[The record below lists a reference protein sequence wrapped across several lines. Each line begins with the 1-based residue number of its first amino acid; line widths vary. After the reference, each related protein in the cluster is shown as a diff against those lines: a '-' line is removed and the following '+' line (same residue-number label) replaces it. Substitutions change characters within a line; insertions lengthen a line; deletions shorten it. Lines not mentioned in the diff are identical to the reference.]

1 VIDYLASCA
10 NNDCST
16 VDKTALKFAKID
28 QVGLHNG
35 PSPGNWAVNDLV
47 NANNSW
53 TVTVPSSLKAGAYVL
68 RHEIV
73 SLHAARS
80 DNGAQ
85 NYPQC
90 VNLSK
95 CEMMMYPAPVL
106 NLKMMFS
113 DFRSQWSAVVG
124 QRLPAVRA
132 RRLSTRGLTRVS

>member
-1 VIDYLASCA
+1 VIDYLAACA

-35 PSPGNWAVNDLV
+35 PAPGNWAVNDLV
-47 NANNSW
+47 NNNNSW
-53 TVTVPSSLKAGAYVL
+53 VVTVPSSLKAGAYVL

-95 CEMMMYPAPVL
+95 FIMTITSLLRFFWRTMC
-106 NLKMMFS
+106 F
-113 DFRSQWSAVVG
+113 
-124 QRLPAVRA
+124 
-132 RRLSTRGLTRVS
+132 